1 MAELTPMMRQYMEEK
16 EKHPDSLL
24 FFRLGDFYE
33 MFGPDARTASRE
45 LDLALT
51 TRDKDKS
58 KSDEERIP
66 MCGVP
71 YHSAEGY
78 IARLI
83 AKGYKVSICE
93 QMEDPAL
100 AKGLVK
106 REIIRTVTP
115 GTVLDEACLDAGRS
129 NYLCGV
135 YLSETAAGLCAADIS
150 TGQAQVT
157 AFTGAQR
164 LTGLINELGRFA
176 PAEAVMNA
184 AAYDDP
190 ALTAALEERFSCR
203 RERLAEGRFDVSDA
217 EKKVRLQFGEAA
229 LRDLPR
235 NESAPLLA
243 LGGLPPLSMIDG
255 ALLKYFGIPVGVTWF
270 MSQKTWDGKKPFSF
284 VKSYTAYLLRPKQTF
299 AGKAVKFRKEKTG
312 QPIMMVNWYILIKE
326 RRKAV

>member
-135 YLSETAAGLCAADIS
+135 YLTDTAAGLCAADIS

-184 AAYDDP
+184 EAYDDP

-243 LGGLPPLSMIDG
+243 LGGLLTY
-255 ALLKYFGIPVGVTWF
+255 LYET
-270 MSQKTWDGKKPFSF
+270 QKTD
-284 VKSYTAYLLRPKQTF
+284 VKQLDKLEWYRTGQFMELDLTARRNLELTETLR
-299 AGKAVKFRKEKTG
+299 GKEKKGSLLWVLDKTKTPMG
-312 QPIMMVNWYILIKE
+312 ARNLRMWLQ
-326 RRKAV
+326 

>member
-78 IARLI
+78 ITRLI

-135 YLSETAAGLCAADIS
+135 SVRGGHLHRAGPGDGIHRGAAVDGAD
-150 TGQAQVT
+150 
-157 AFTGAQR
+157 QR
-164 LTGLINELGRFA
+164 AG
-176 PAEAVMNA
+176 
-184 AAYDDP
+184 
-190 ALTAALEERFSCR
+190 
-203 RERLAEGRFDVSDA
+203 
-217 EKKVRLQFGEAA
+217 A
-229 LRDLPR
+229 LRP
-235 NESAPLLA
+235 
-243 LGGLPPLSMIDG
+243 GGGGDECRGL
-255 ALLKYFGIPVGVTWF
+255 
-270 MSQKTWDGKKPFSF
+270 
-284 VKSYTAYLLRPKQTF
+284 
-299 AGKAVKFRKEKTG
+299 
-312 QPIMMVNWYILIKE
+312 
-326 RRKAV
+326 